1 MLSNQPYKF
10 KSGQRTRKVITD
22 KKMPTVIN
30 PALLEPPVGLLQG
43 QTAGSKEEWRVGLG
57 LMKLKVP
64 FDYQYTVFG
73 GYNIR
78 GGQTIDFLAYTVPL
92 LTPIYV
98 LGEYWHG
105 IRQNEGEL
113 KLAMEAVKIYFNG
126 QAQDPIGLWDYD
138 LTTMDQTYLTLR
150 REMRL

>member
-1 MLSNQPYKF
+1 MLSSQPYKF
-10 KSGQRTRKVITD
+10 KTGQRARKIKVKANT
-22 KKMPTVIN
+22 
-30 PALLEPPVGLLQG
+30 PAIMKPNSQEPPVGLIQG
-43 QTAGSKEEWRVGLG
+43 QMAMSKEEWRVALG

-105 IRQNEGEL
+105 VRQSEGEL
-113 KLAMEAVKIYFNG
+113 KLAMEAVKIYFHG
-126 QAQDPIGLWDYD
+126 QANDPVGLWDYE

-150 REMRL
+150 KELRL